1 MHGQPEAIPPGAAF
15 AVGNGS
21 NEIVVSE
28 KMAIALLQ
36 LTRTE
41 QYTFLRAFM
50 DCNETAHL
58 EALTK
63 RDKTADELR
72 FIQGQVDA
80 IRFMR
85 TTLEADLEE
94 WNNARLAAQ
103 QAKDGA

>member
-1 MHGQPEAIPPGAAF
+1 MYGQPEALPPGAAF

-28 KMAIALLQ
+28 KMAMGLLQ
-36 LTRTE
+36 LTHTE

-58 EALTK
+58 EALTR

-85 TTLEADLEE
+85 TTLEADLTE
-94 WNNARLAAQ
+94 WNNARLAAM